1 MPDKLNSQIY
11 KLLCC
16 LLSDQTNAIAWEE
29 LAQEDWEV
37 LEATARAER
46 VAPLIYQKLGNSLLT
61 LEQNDRVCQHI
72 GVLRGKLAADYYTS
86 AAYNQLLFN
95 ELGRVSAKLHG
106 ESIRAVLLKG
116 AALAISVYPDI
127 ALRPM
132 GDLDLLVSSQTLDVA
147 SNIIESLGY
156 KKIIPEMQ
164 GFKPLDNRAFNHEV
178 KLVGGPQDS
187 VLVELHWN
195 LVGGDADRR
204 SPELDWFCQE
214 IQSSELPNNEPV
226 NIFSPTANLVY
237 LCAHVMLQHGE
248 YRSSLLWFYDLQ
260 LLIDKYKDSIEWDR
274 LPEIS
279 ARFHWADAVYL
290 ALVGVQMRFGTDLPG
305 GIIDKIK
312 AHSDPRT
319 RRMVEINA
327 EIEDERLANLLI
339 SREAYNL
346 SARMRIGMTH
356 IFPGAAYMRWRYKP
370 KIAWLWFL
378 YYPTRWWNVMM
389 VGLTGMTRKR

>member
-1 MPDKLNSQIY
+1 LPDKLSNKIYQI
-11 KLLCC
+11 LCA
-16 LLSDQTNAIAWEE
+16 LLSDQFHTIAWEE
-29 LAQEDWEV
+29 LTQEDWEA
-37 LEATARAER
+37 LAATARAER
-46 VAPLIYQKLGNSLLT
+46 VAPLIYQRLGNASLR
-61 LEQNDRVCQHI
+61 LEQTDLVCEQI
-72 GVLRGKLAADYYTS
+72 GILHGKLAPDDYNS
-86 AAYNQLLFN
+86 AAYNQLIFN
-95 ELGRVSAKLHG
+95 ELGRISAKLNG

-132 GDLDLLVSSQTLDVA
+132 GDLDLFVQSQNLDIA

-156 KKIIPEMQ
+156 KKSIPEMQ
-164 GFKPLDNRAFNHEV
+164 GIKPLDNRAFNHEV
-178 KLVGGPQDS
+178 KLFGGPQDS

-214 IQSSELPNNEPV
+214 IQSSKMSDNVPV
-226 NIFSPTANLVY
+226 YIFSPTANLLY
-237 LCAHVMLQHGE
+237 LCAHLMLQHGE
-248 YRSSLLWFYDLQ
+248 YRSSLLWFYDLH
-260 LLIDKYKDSIEWDR
+260 LLIDKYWDSIDWDR

-290 ALVGVQMRFGTDLPG
+290 ALVGVHMRFGTDLPG
-305 GIIDKIK
+305 GIIEKIK

-319 RRMVEINA
+319 RRMVDINA
-327 EIEDERLANLLI
+327 EISDERLANLLI

-346 SARMRIGMTH
+346 SARMRMGMTH

-389 VGLTGMTRKR
+389 VGITGITRKH